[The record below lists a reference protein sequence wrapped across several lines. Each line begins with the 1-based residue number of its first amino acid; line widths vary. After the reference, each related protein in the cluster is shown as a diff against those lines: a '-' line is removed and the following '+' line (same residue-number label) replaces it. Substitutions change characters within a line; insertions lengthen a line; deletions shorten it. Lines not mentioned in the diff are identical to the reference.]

1 VLVGTYQDSERR
13 VPVRIRPRRAISPI
27 MKDQDD
33 DTYTDDEAE
42 RRAREAIRRSFDTPY
57 KPQREMIGKAG
68 RAKRQPSKDAKKS
81 K

>member
-1 VLVGTYQDSERR
+1 
-13 VPVRIRPRRAISPI
+13 